1 MLLHAAAPS
10 QDFLQASS
18 FDIRFDDADRNFS
31 PEPASHAVF
40 TDLPAH
46 VNFTPAGP
54 AGATERYNEYLETRP
69 YFNSKVTF
77 YARM

>member
-18 FDIRFDDADRNFS
+18 FDIRFDDVDRNFS

-46 VNFTPAGP
+46 VNFTP